1 MSEFWNETVKRLS
14 PYIPGEQPQDR
25 SYVKLNTNENPY
37 PPSPHVFTT
46 LVETVSSKLRLY
58 PDPNASLLKNAL
70 ADYFHLQNNQ
80 VFVGNGSDEVLA
92 FCFQAFFGE
101 DADLLFPDISYSFYR
116 VYCSLFNIQYQEIPL
131 NDAFEISIDDYNRK
145 NSGIILPN
153 PNAPT
158 GKALKRSDIVKLLK
172 NNKHAVVVIDEA
184 YVDFGA
190 ESAVELIDLYP
201 NLLVVQTFSKSRS
214 LAGLRCGFALGNK
227 HLIEALERIKNSF
240 NSYPLDHF
248 ALSGSVSAL
257 KDQTY
262 FQHICKQIIS
272 TRQSTQN
279 ALQALGFRV
288 IDSSA
293 NFLFVSHPQHEATYL
308 YQALKEQGILV
319 RHFNQ
324 PRISNFL
331 RITIGTD
338 NEMESL
344 LTCLATLLK
353 HKRA

>member
-1 MSEFWNETVKRLS
+1 MSKFWNETVKRLS

-25 SYVKLNTNENPY
+25 SYIKLNTNENPY
-37 PPSPHVFTT
+37 PPSPHVFTA
-46 LVETVSSKLRLY
+46 LLETVSSKLRLY
-58 PDPNASLLKNAL
+58 PDPNARSLKSAL
-70 ADYFHLQNNQ
+70 ADYFHLENNQ

-92 FCFQAFFGE
+92 FCFQAFFGQE
-101 DADLLFPDISYSFYR
+101 KALLFPDISYSFYK

-158 GKALKRSDIVKLLK
+158 GKALKRNDIVKLLE
-172 NNKHAVVVIDEA
+172 NNKHTVVVIDEA

-190 ESAVELIDLYP
+190 ESAVELIDSYA
-201 NLLVVQTFSKSRS
+201 NLLVIQTFSKSRA

-262 FQHICKQIIS
+262 FQYICKQIIS
-272 TRQSTQN
+272 TRQSTQS
-279 ALQALGFRV
+279 ALQAMGFRV

-293 NFLFVSHPQHEATYL
+293 NFLFVSHPQHEAIHL
-308 YQALKEQGILV
+308 YQELKERGILV

-338 NEMESL
+338 SEMKSL
-344 LTCLATLLK
+344 LACLITLLENK
-353 HKRA
+353 